1 MSAYMKSIEPLLAE
15 CSKDIRWEFQQLRAR
30 IELDEVYRLAE
41 ALLQRRPIEWPR
53 ALIELQ
59 QGTIGKQLLHH
70 LNFHIR
76 KFGYPVEELVFSG
89 PFPALSLRPLLT
101 QADEY
106 RAILRTACCLEFF
119 GNKAWNAALAPV
131 KKSGIPV
138 KLEVGTLALEAFGCS
153 PKHQKEAAL
162 NDLAKCIKGHIVN
175 FLWEWETLL
184 IGQTREQLAGC
195 RADAYPVIA
204 EKAV

>member
-1 MSAYMKSIEPLLAE
+1 MPALKKTIDPLLAA
-15 CSKDIRWEFQQLRAR
+15 CIKDIRWEFRQLRSR
-30 IELDEVYRLAE
+30 IQLDEVYRLAE
-41 ALLQRRPIEWPR
+41 ALLQQKPIEWPR

-59 QGTIGKQLLHH
+59 QGITGKRLLHH

-76 KFGYPVEELVFSG
+76 RFGYPVEALVFSG

-101 QADEY
+101 HADEY
-106 RAILRTACCLEFF
+106 RAILRTACCLEFL
-119 GNKAWNAALAPV
+119 GNKAWNAALAPA

-138 KLEVGTLALEAFGCS
+138 KLEVGTLALETFGCS

-162 NDLAKCIKGHIVN
+162 NDLAKRIKGHIVN

-195 RADAYPVIA
+195 RADVYPVIA